1 MIVNMNFELAFL
13 GNIRGMQLI
22 IIILVILLLFGAK
35 RIPDLMRNMG
45 KGVHAF
51 KQGLADAK
59 EEINKPVNVAEDKT
73 KEKEEDKKE
82 SSGKD
87 ETPKA

>member
-1 MIVNMNFELAFL
+1 MFL

-35 RIPDLMRNMG
+35 KIPDLMRNMG

-59 EEINKPVNVAEDKT
+59 EEINKPV
-73 KEKEEDKKE
+73 EKKSEEKSDNEE
-82 SSGKD
+82 SSDK
-87 ETPKA
+87 

>member
-1 MIVNMNFELAFL
+1 MFL

-35 RIPDLMRNMG
+35 KIPDLMRNMG

-59 EEINKPVNVAEDKT
+59 EEINKPVEKKSET
-73 KEKEEDKKE
+73 KSDNEE
-82 SSGKD
+82 SSDK
-87 ETPKA
+87 

>member
-1 MIVNMNFELAFL
+1 MTLLFL

-35 RIPDLMRNMG
+35 KIPDMMRNMG

-59 EEINKPVNVAEDKT
+59 EEINKPVETHDEKTADKT
-73 KEKEEDKKE
+73 SDKTPEENK
-82 SSGKD
+82 
-87 ETPKA
+87 

>member
-1 MIVNMNFELAFL
+1 MFL

-35 RIPDLMRNMG
+35 KIPDLMRNMG

-59 EEINKPVNVAEDKT
+59 EEINKPV
-73 KEKEEDKKE
+73 EKKSEKKSDNEE
-82 SSGKD
+82 SSDK
-87 ETPKA
+87 